1 MNPITTITQ
10 RNLLN
15 YTRSKGRLF
24 GSLFMSMF
32 MLVMFS
38 VLMKSS
44 MSGLDTPINYLIA
57 GIIIMSVFQISVNN
71 SSDILLDIS
80 SGYMKEV
87 MVAPIAR
94 SQISLGN
101 ILSGA
106 VIATLQ
112 GTVTMIIGMVIGLR
126 VNVLQILLML
136 AVMFIAT
143 ITFSNIGLF
152 LATVYR
158 NSPSF
163 QTISSMIMMP
173 LTFIF
178 GAYIPT
184 TIILSF
190 LLPIVYLNPLTYTT
204 SIFRYIALGANT
216 MTTEELVQQGIAF
229 SIGGFVIT
237 PLMGLAITALIGAF
251 FFTMC
256 VVKFNKADFSTI
268 KVAKGIHGGNRKKV
282 LTICNCGWK
291 MSEKAIEIK
300 RF

>member
-1 MNPITTITQ
+1 MNPITAITQ

-15 YTRSKGRLF
+15 YVRSKGRLF

-38 VLMKSS
+38 FLMKSS
-44 MSGLDTPINYLIA
+44 MAGLNAPMNYLIA
-57 GIIIMSVFQISVNN
+57 GVIIMSVFQTSINN
-71 SSDILLDIS
+71 SSDILSDIS

-106 VIATLQ
+106 VVATLQ
-112 GTVTMIIGMVIGLR
+112 GVVTMIVGMVIGLR
-126 VNVLQILLML
+126 VNILQILLMI
-136 AVMFIAT
+136 AVMFISAV
-143 ITFSNIGLF
+143 TFGAIGLF
-152 LATVYR
+152 LATISR

-173 LTFIF
+173 LTFVS

-184 TIILSF
+184 TIMPGF
-190 LLPIVYLNPLTYTT
+190 LLPVVYLNPLTYTT

-216 MTTEELVQQGIAF
+216 MTTEELIQQGMAF
-229 SIGGFVIT
+229 SMGEFVIT
-237 PLMGLAITALIGAF
+237 PLMGLVITLLIGAF

-256 VVKFNKADFSTI
+256 VAKFSRADFSTI
-268 KVAKGIHGGNRKKV
+268 KIAKNIHGGGAPR
-282 LTICNCGWK
+282 
-291 MSEKAIEIK
+291 
-300 RF
+300 

>member
-1 MNPITTITQ
+1 MNPITAITQ

-15 YTRSKGRLF
+15 YVRSKGRLF

-38 VLMKSS
+38 FLMKSS
-44 MSGLDTPINYLIA
+44 MAGLDAPMNYLIA
-57 GIIIMSVFQISVNN
+57 GVIIMSVFQTSINN
-71 SSDILLDIS
+71 SSDILSDIS

-106 VIATLQ
+106 VVATLQ
-112 GTVTMIIGMVIGLR
+112 GVVTLIVGMVIGLN
-126 VNVLQILLML
+126 VNILQILLMI
-136 AVMFIAT
+136 AVMFLSAV
-143 ITFSNIGLF
+143 TFGAIGLF
-152 LATVYR
+152 LATVSR

-173 LTFIF
+173 LTFVS

-184 TIILSF
+184 TIMPGF

-216 MTTEELVQQGIAF
+216 MTTEELIQQGMAF
-229 SIGGFVIT
+229 SIGEFVIT
-237 PLMGLAITALIGAF
+237 PLMGLMITLLIGAF
-251 FFTMC
+251 FFC
-256 VVKFNKADFSTI
+256 LRVAKFSRADFSTI
-268 KVAKGIHGGNRKKV
+268 KIARNMQGGGAPR
-282 LTICNCGWK
+282 
-291 MSEKAIEIK
+291 
-300 RF
+300 